1 MNRGQ
6 TFNDALFAI
15 TGKTADAFASE
26 FPARLKGSVSAFPGV
41 ALANDTQVGPGV
53 TYTAYGFAAST
64 GLDVTITAPGYHSV
78 PAPHVTDMFGAY
90 TGFMS
95 RAAGWPLGTYVVTV
109 SDGTTT
115 VTATTILGP

>member
-26 FPARLKGSVSAFPGV
+26 LPARLKGTVSSYPGV
-41 ALANDTQVGPGV
+41 ALANDTRVGPGV
-53 TYTAYGFAAST
+53 SYTAYGFAPSRS
-64 GLDVTITAPGYHSV
+64 LDVTVTASGYHSV

-95 RAAGWPLGTYVVTV
+95 LAAGWPLGTYTVTV
-109 SDGTTT
+109 SDGVST
-115 VTATTILGP
+115 VTATTVLER